1 MLKQQLQIK
10 LSQKL
15 SPQQI
20 QLMKLIQLSTLDL
33 EQRIISEIGENPALE
48 KGKEVD
54 ENELQTQED
63 PFDDYQNEQ
72 KIDTE
77 DIDIDSYLSDDE
89 IPNYRIQSNNQSSDE
104 ETREIPF
111 SGGTSFHEYL
121 ENQLQNLILNDVE
134 KPVAEFLIGSI
145 DNSGYLRRSEE
156 DIIDDLA
163 FTQNILIEAKS
174 LKKIIKKIQSL
185 DPPGVGARSLQE
197 CLSLQLA
204 RKEHDRP
211 EIALTRKI
219 IDNAFD
225 EFSRKHYKK
234 LQDRFH
240 ISEEELRNVFEEI
253 AKLNPKPG
261 GALSETSQNNHVVP
275 DFILTIENGTLKVV
289 LNRRNAPELRISN
302 NYKEMLSGYAEAPK
316 KNKSQQEAVLFI
328 KQKLDAAK
336 WFIDAIEQRYHT
348 LFLTINA
355 IVDYQRDYFLTG
367 DEQKLKPMILKD
379 IADKIEMD
387 ISTISRVAN
396 SKYIDTPY
404 GVKLLKSLFSE
415 GMKNDEGE
423 DVSTIEIKKILEELI
438 ANEDKKNPLADQALS
453 ESLKE
458 KGYNVARRTVAKYRE
473 QLDLPVARLRKSI

>member
-1 MLKQQLQIK
+1 MLKQQLQTK

-33 EQRIISEIGENPALE
+33 EQRIQSEIGENPALE
-48 KGKEVD
+48 KGKELND
-54 ENELQTQED
+54 SELESND
-63 PFDDYQNEQ
+63 PYDDYQNDQ

-77 DIDIDSYLSDDE
+77 DIDIDTYLSDDE
-89 IPNYRIQSNNQSSDE
+89 VPNYRIQSNNQSGDDE
-104 ETREIPF
+104 NREIPF
-111 SGGTSFHEYL
+111 SGGTSFHEHL
-121 ENQLQNLILNDVE
+121 ESQLQNLILSAE
-134 KPVAEFLIGSI
+134 ERPIAEFLIGSI
-145 DNSGYLRRSEE
+145 DNSGYIRRSEE
-156 DIIDDLA
+156 DILDDLA
-163 FTQNILIEAKS
+163 FTQNIIVQRKD
-174 LKKIIKKIQSL
+174 LKQILRKIQSM

-204 RKEHDRP
+204 RKEKIRP
-211 EIALTRKI
+211 EVGIARQI
-219 IDNAFD
+219 IDTAFD
-225 EFSRKHYKK
+225 EFSRKHYQK

-240 ISEEELRNVFEEI
+240 LTEAELRNIFDEI

-261 GALSETSQNNHVVP
+261 GALSHSAQNNHIVP
-275 DFILTIENGTLKVV
+275 DFILTIENGTLKVT
-289 LNRRNAPELRISN
+289 LNRRNAPELRISR
-302 NYKEMLSGYAEAPK
+302 NYKEMLSGYAHAPS

-336 WFIDAIEQRYHT
+336 WFIDAIEQRHQT

-355 IVDYQRDYFLTG
+355 IVEYQSHYFLTG

-379 IADKIEMD
+379 IAEKIDLD

-415 GMKNDEGE
+415 GMKNIEGE
-423 DVSTIEIKKILEELI
+423 DVSTIEIKKILENLI
-438 ANEDKKNPLADQALS
+438 SNENKKQPLADQALS
-453 ESLKE
+453 ALLKD
-458 KGYNVARRTVAKYRE
+458 KGYKVARRTVAKYRE
-473 QLDLPVARLRKSI
+473 QMDIPVARLRKLI